1 MPLRQV
7 APAGTSIGAATL
19 AAWLLTLARHRGAS
33 TNALATAFAQRP
45 GLVYSLPITTGR
57 AGLVVIL
64 KALASLADP
73 RRRRVIVPSYTCYT
87 VAASVVHAG
96 LSPLAVDISPDT
108 LDFDLTELE
117 RLDTADVLAIV
128 PTSLF
133 GLPSDL
139 PALSAFARRRGL
151 RLVDDAA
158 QALGAAI
165 GGRASG
171 TWGDAGLYSLDKGK
185 NITTI
190 DGGVAVTADP
200 EVAKA
205 LAAAAPALT
214 PRSGRTDAIKLLA
227 YAALLRPWLYWL
239 PNRLPGVQLGATHYP
254 HEIPLETY
262 PPILAAMGLVMLP
275 RLEAVNAARRAV
287 AAEIDRA
294 VSGVPGLTRIRPHAG
309 AHAVYLRYP
318 LLAASRAHR
327 DAILEACR
335 QRGLGATGSYP
346 LAIVDVPELAGH
358 VAARQGACP
367 NGRAVAERIVT
378 LPTHAYV
385 RPRDVAAIR
394 AALEAAAPAGA
405 PAAEPAA

>member
-7 APAGTSIGAATL
+7 APAGTPIGVGTI
-19 AAWLLTLARHRGAS
+19 AAWIAALARRRGAS
-33 TNALATAFAQRP
+33 TDALAAAVAGRP
-45 GLVYSLPITTGR
+45 GITYCLPITTGR

-64 KALASLADP
+64 EALAALADP
-73 RRRRVIVPSYTCYT
+73 RRRRVIIPSYTCYT

-96 LSPLAVDISPDT
+96 LSPLAVDIRPDT

-117 RLDTADVLAIV
+117 RIDTDDVLAIV

-139 PALSAFARRRGL
+139 PALEAFARRRGQ

-158 QALGAAI
+158 QAFGAAI

-190 DGGVAVTADP
+190 DGGLAVTADP
-200 EVAKA
+200 EVGRA
-205 LAAAAPALT
+205 LAGRASTLT
-214 PRSGRTDAIKLLA
+214 PRSGATDAVKLLA
-227 YAALLRPWLYWL
+227 YAVLLRPWLYWL
-239 PNRLPGVQLGATHYP
+239 PTRLPGVQLGATHYP
-254 HEIPLETY
+254 HEIPRETY
-262 PPILAAMGLVMLP
+262 PPVLAAMGLAMLP
-275 RLEAVNAARRAV
+275 RLDAVNEARRAV
-287 AAEIDRA
+287 AASLDRA
-294 VSGVPGLTRIRPHAG
+294 LADVAGLTRVRPHPG

-318 LLAASRAHR
+318 VLAASRAHR
-327 DAILEACR
+327 DAILDACR
-335 QRGLGATGSYP
+335 SRGLGATGSYP

-358 VAARQGACP
+358 VAAQQASCP
-367 NGRAVAERIVT
+367 NGRAVAGRIVT

-385 RPRDVAAIR
+385 TPADVAAIR
-394 AALEAAAPAGA
+394 DAFAAAAPAAAGSA
-405 PAAEPAA
+405 QPAA